1 MEPDRLKMIRVK
13 DLEKAFAGA
22 RGEVRALRGVS
33 FEVGRGEL
41 FTLLGPSGC
50 GKTTTL
56 RCIAGLEQPLSG
68 EIRIDDR
75 PVFSAADGTFIPPE
89 RRNIGMVFQSYAIWP
104 HMTVFQNVAYPL
116 AKEAS
121 RAEIGERV
129 ARILDRLS
137 LGALA
142 DRLAPNLSGGQQQR
156 VALARA
162 LVAQPQ
168 VLLLDEPLSNLDAK
182 LREQMRFE
190 LKALQES
197 FGITTVYVTHDQEEA
212 LALSDRI
219 GLMHEGALLEV
230 GAPADLYLRP
240 AHRITADFLGTS
252 NFVPAQVER
261 NGDQPW
267 DEMLVAT
274 PLGPFVAQRSDEWQP
289 GMATQLFFRPEC
301 VDLCDEIAGA
311 NNGPNHGSGVVERVT
326 FLGNSADVVIRCG
339 EIALRVRAHPTRT
352 PAAGKQV
359 YFSVAPQ
366 SCIVFPASSSAD
378 RPTPSPH
385 SSPIE
390 GEDVN
395 LGK

>member
-1 MEPDRLKMIRVK
+1 MISVR
-13 DLEKAFAGA
+13 DLQKSFAGA
-22 RGEVRALRGVS
+22 RGEVKALRGVS
-33 FEVGRGEL
+33 FEVGKGEL

-68 EIRIDDR
+68 EILIDDQ
-75 PVFSAADGTFIPPE
+75 PVYSAASGTFIAPE

-116 AKEAS
+116 TKEAS

-137 LGALA
+137 LGPLS

-190 LKALQES
+190 LKTLQES

-219 GLMHEGALLEV
+219 GLMHEGALIEV
-230 GAPADLYLRP
+230 GSPADLYLRP
-240 AHRITADFLGTS
+240 AHRVTADFLGTA
-252 NFVPAQVER
+252 NFVSAQVER
-261 NGDQPW
+261 NGSRPW
-267 DEMLVAT
+267 DEMWVAT
-274 PLGPFVAQRSDEWQP
+274 SIGSFAAQRSAEWQP
-289 GMATQLFFRPEC
+289 GMASQLFFRPES
-301 VDLCDEIAGA
+301 VEFLDGTAAAD
-311 NNGPNHGSGVVERVT
+311 NPPNHGAGVVERVT
-326 FLGNSADVVIRCG
+326 FLGNSADVILRCNDVQ
-339 EIALRVRAHPTRT
+339 LRVRTHPART
-352 PAAGKQV
+352 PAVGKAV
-359 YFSVAPQ
+359 HFVVAPN
-366 SCIVFPASSSAD
+366 SCIVFP
-378 RPTPSPH
+378 T
-385 SSPIE
+385 
-390 GEDVN
+390 
-395 LGK
+395 

>member
-1 MEPDRLKMIRVK
+1 MIRVK
-13 DLEKAFAGA
+13 ELQKSFAGA

-33 FEVGRGEL
+33 FEVGKGEL

-56 RCIAGLEQPLSG
+56 RCIAGLEQPWSG
-68 EIRIDDR
+68 EILIDDH
-75 PVFSAADGTFIPPE
+75 PVFSAAGGVFVPPE

-116 AKEAS
+116 AREAS

-137 LGALA
+137 LGSLA

-219 GLMHEGALLEV
+219 GLMHEGALVEV
-230 GAPADLYLRP
+230 GSPADLYLRP
-240 AHRITADFLGTS
+240 AHRVTADFLGTA
-252 NFVPAQVER
+252 NFISAQVER
-261 NGDQPW
+261 NGEQPW

-274 PLGPFVAQRSDEWQP
+274 PIGPFVAQRSVEWQP
-289 GMATQLFFRPEC
+289 GATTQLFFRPES
-301 VDLCDEIAGA
+301 VDFLDDGTAVVE
-311 NNGPNHGSGVVERVT
+311 GPNQSSAVVERVT
-326 FLGNSADVVIRCG
+326 FLGNSADVILRCNDLK
-339 EIALRVRAHPTRT
+339 LRARTHPARAPRV
-352 PAAGKQV
+352 GQSVK
-359 YFSVAPQ
+359 FLVAPS
-366 SCIVFPASSSAD
+366 SCITFPVPD
-378 RPTPSPH
+378 
-385 SSPIE
+385 
-390 GEDVN
+390 
-395 LGK
+395 

>member
-1 MEPDRLKMIRVK
+1 
-13 DLEKAFAGA
+13 
-22 RGEVRALRGVS
+22 
-33 FEVGRGEL
+33 
-41 FTLLGPSGC
+41 
-50 GKTTTL
+50 
-56 RCIAGLEQPLSG
+56 
-68 EIRIDDR
+68 
-75 PVFSAADGTFIPPE
+75 
-89 RRNIGMVFQSYAIWP
+89 MVFQSYAIWP

-168 VLLLDEPLSNLDAK
+168 VLLFDEPLSNLDAK

-230 GAPADLYLRP
+230 GRRRTFTCVRRIASPLISLAPRILFRRKLNETATNRGMKCWWRRHWVHSSRS
-240 AHRITADFLGTS
+240 AASNGNREWRRNCSFGRSASICATKSRAQATGRITAREWWSGSRFLAIRRTS
-252 NFVPAQVER
+252 
-261 NGDQPW
+261 
-267 DEMLVAT
+267 
-274 PLGPFVAQRSDEWQP
+274 
-289 GMATQLFFRPEC
+289 
-301 VDLCDEIAGA
+301 
-311 NNGPNHGSGVVERVT
+311 
-326 FLGNSADVVIRCG
+326 
-339 EIALRVRAHPTRT
+339 
-352 PAAGKQV
+352 
-359 YFSVAPQ
+359 
-366 SCIVFPASSSAD
+366 
-378 RPTPSPH
+378 
-385 SSPIE
+385 
-390 GEDVN
+390 
-395 LGK
+395 

>member
-1 MEPDRLKMIRVK
+1 VISVK
-13 DLEKAFAGA
+13 DLQKSFAGA

-33 FEVGRGEL
+33 FEVGKGEL

-68 EIRIDDR
+68 EILVDGH
-75 PVFSAADGTFIPPE
+75 PVYSAARGLFIPPE

-116 AKEAS
+116 AKLAS
-121 RAEIGERV
+121 RAEIAERV
-129 ARILDRLS
+129 AGILERLS
-137 LGALA
+137 LGALS

-219 GLMHEGALLEV
+219 GLMHEGALIEV
-230 GAPADLYLRP
+230 GAPAELYLRP
-240 AHRITADFLGTS
+240 AHRLTADFLGTA
-252 NFVPAQVER
+252 NFIPARAER
-261 NGDQPW
+261 NGSEPW
-267 DEMLVAT
+267 DEMMVAT
-274 PLGPFVAQRSDEWQP
+274 AIGAFSAQRSVEWQP
-289 GMATQLFFRPEC
+289 GMAAQLFFRPESVEF
-301 VDLCDEIAGA
+301 VDGA
-311 NNGPNHGSGVVERVT
+311 CAADNQANSGSAVVERVT
-326 FLGNSADVVIRCG
+326 FLGNSADVIMRCNDVK
-339 EIALRVRAHPTRT
+339 LRARTHPART
-352 PAAGKQV
+352 PAVGKALRFV
-359 YFSVAPQ
+359 VAPN
-366 SCIVFPASSSAD
+366 SCIVFP
-378 RPTPSPH
+378 
-385 SSPIE
+385 
-390 GEDVN
+390 G
-395 LGK
+395 

>member
-1 MEPDRLKMIRVK
+1 MISVRELQK
-13 DLEKAFAGA
+13 SFAGA

-33 FEVGRGEL
+33 FEVGKGEL

-68 EIRIDDR
+68 EILIDGH
-75 PVFSAADGTFIPPE
+75 PVYSASRGTFIPPE

-121 RAEIGERV
+121 RAEIAERV

-137 LGALA
+137 LGALS
-142 DRLAPNLSGGQQQR
+142 DRLAPYLSGGQQQR

-219 GLMHEGALLEV
+219 GLMHEGALIEV
-230 GAPADLYLRP
+230 GSPSDLYLRP
-240 AHRITADFLGTS
+240 AHRVTADFLGTA
-252 NFVPAQVER
+252 NFIPAQVER
-261 NGDQPW
+261 NGSQPW
-267 DEMLVAT
+267 DEMMVTTAIGT
-274 PLGPFVAQRSDEWQP
+274 FVAQRSVEWQP
-289 GMATQLFFRPEC
+289 GMAAQLFFRPES
-301 VDLCDEIAGA
+301 VDFLNEAAEAGDS
-311 NNGPNHGSGVVERVT
+311 PNYGSGVVERVT
-326 FLGNSADVVIRCG
+326 FLGNSVDVIIRCNDVK
-339 EIALRVRAHPTRT
+339 LRVRTHPARAPTVGR
-352 PAAGKQV
+352 AV
-359 YFSVAPQ
+359 RFVVAPN
-366 SCIVFPASSSAD
+366 SCIVFS
-378 RPTPSPH
+378 T
-385 SSPIE
+385 
-390 GEDVN
+390 
-395 LGK
+395 

>member
-1 MEPDRLKMIRVK
+1 LHGPDDEESIVIKVK
-13 DLEKAFAGA
+13 DLEKSFAGV

-33 FEVGRGEL
+33 FEVGKGEL

-56 RCIAGLEQPLSG
+56 RCIAGLEQPVWG
-68 EIRIDDR
+68 EILIDDH
-75 PVFSAADGTFIPPE
+75 PVFSAATGTFVAPE

-116 AKEAS
+116 AKKTK
-121 RAEIGERV
+121 RAEIDERV

-142 DRLAPNLSGGQQQR
+142 DRWAPNLSGGQQQR

-190 LKALQES
+190 LKSLQES

-219 GLMHEGALLEV
+219 GLMHNGALIEV
-230 GAPADLYLRP
+230 GSPADLYLRP
-240 AHRITADFLGTS
+240 AHRVTADFLGTS
-252 NFVPAQVER
+252 NFVAAQVER
-261 NGDQPW
+261 NGNQAW
-267 DEMLVAT
+267 DEMLIGT
-274 PLGPFVAQRSDEWQP
+274 PIGPFVAQRSVEWQP
-289 GMATQLFFRPEC
+289 GMATQLFFRPES
-301 VDLCDEIAGA
+301 VEFLEESAATHNSPNYGA
-311 NNGPNHGSGVVERVT
+311 AVVERVT
-326 FLGNSADVVIRCG
+326 FLGTSADVIIRCNDVK
-339 EIALRVRAHPTRT
+339 LRVRTHPART
-352 PAAGKQV
+352 PAVGKAV
-359 YFSVAPQ
+359 SFVVAPD
-366 SCIVFPASSSAD
+366 SCIVFPA
-378 RPTPSPH
+378 
-385 SSPIE
+385 
-390 GEDVN
+390 
-395 LGK
+395 

>member
-1 MEPDRLKMIRVK
+1 MINVK
-13 DLEKAFAGA
+13 DLQKSFAGA

-33 FEVGRGEL
+33 FEVGKGEL

-56 RCIAGLEQPLSG
+56 RCIAGLEEPFSG
-68 EIRIDDR
+68 EIVIDGQ
-75 PVFSAADGTFIPPE
+75 PVYSASAALFVPPE

-116 AKEAS
+116 AKQAS

-137 LGALA
+137 LGALS

-219 GLMHEGALLEV
+219 GLMHEGALVEV
-230 GAPADLYLRP
+230 GSPSDLYLRP
-240 AHRITADFLGTS
+240 AHRVTADFLGTA
-252 NFVPAQVER
+252 NFVAAQVER
-261 NGDQPW
+261 NGSRPW

-274 PLGPFVAQRSDEWQP
+274 SIGSFAAQRSAEWQP
-289 GMATQLFFRPEC
+289 GMASQLFFRPES
-301 VDLCDEIAGA
+301 VEFLDGTAAADNA
-311 NNGPNHGSGVVERVT
+311 PNHGAGVVERVT
-326 FLGNSADVVIRCG
+326 FLGNSADVIMRCNDVK
-339 EIALRVRAHPTRT
+339 LRVRTHPART
-352 PAAGKQV
+352 PVVGKAV
-359 YFSVAPQ
+359 RFVVPTE
-366 SCIVFPASSSAD
+366 SCIVFPAV
-378 RPTPSPH
+378 P
-385 SSPIE
+385 
-390 GEDVN
+390 
-395 LGK
+395 

>member
-1 MEPDRLKMIRVK
+1 MISVI
-13 DLEKAFAGA
+13 DLQKSFAGA

-33 FEVGRGEL
+33 FEVGKGEL

-68 EIRIDDR
+68 EIVIGGQA
-75 PVFSAADGTFIPPE
+75 VFSAANGTFIPPE

-116 AKEAS
+116 AKEAN
-121 RAEIGERV
+121 RIEIGERV
-129 ARILDRLS
+129 GRILDRLS
-137 LGALA
+137 LGTLA

-190 LKALQES
+190 LKSLQES

-219 GLMHEGALLEV
+219 GLMHEGMLLEV
-230 GAPADLYLRP
+230 GAPTELYLCP
-240 AHRITADFLGTS
+240 AHRITADFLGTA
-252 NFVPAQVER
+252 NFIAGHVELAG
-261 NGDQPW
+261 NAAW
-267 DEMLVAT
+267 DEMLIAT
-274 PLGPFVAQRSDEWQP
+274 AIGKFAACRSVEWQP
-289 GMATQLFFRPEC
+289 GMAAELFFRPESIELMGESMA
-301 VDLCDEIAGA
+301 DGPA
-311 NNGPNHGSGVVERVT
+311 NHTSALVERVT
-326 FLGNSADVVIRCG
+326 FLGNSADVILRCG
-339 EIALRVRAHPTRT
+339 EVRIRLRAHSART
-352 PAAGKQV
+352 PHVGSTVKL
-359 YFSVAPQ
+359 SVPAD
-366 SCIVFPASSSAD
+366 SCIVFPA
-378 RPTPSPH
+378 
-385 SSPIE
+385 
-390 GEDVN
+390 
-395 LGK
+395 